1 MSFAFL
7 IPLGIKDPA
16 RDFGVPSTKNL
27 GQLVITR
34 EDNECLFRSIP
45 EMIARADRALLDRA
59 GGRYR
64 SLEGYIL
71 IHEDTEVRDRNVLHK
86 LRYAFKDPEVGV
98 VGTYGATGVTGLDW
112 WLGTQK
118 GRYPVPAARYGD
130 GGDRTVDCVDG
141 HFMAISPWCAHNVA
155 YDVENFYG
163 FHGYDVD
170 YCFEVRK
177 AGKLV
182 VVADID
188 VWHHSPG
195 GYGDPRGA
203 LGGYEAWLTANDIFI
218 DKWGL

>member
-16 RDFGVPSTKNL
+16 RDWGVPSTKDL

-45 EMIARADRALLDRA
+45 EMIARADACSA
-59 GGRYR
+59 QP
-64 SLEGYIL
+64 LEGYIL
-71 IHEDTEVRDRNVLHK
+71 IHEDTEVRDPNVAHK
-86 LRYAFKDPEVGV
+86 LRYAFKDPEIGV

-155 YDVENFYG
+155 YDAENFYG

-188 VWHHSPG
+188 VWHHTPG
-195 GYGDPRGA
+195 GYGAP
-203 LGGYEAWLTANDIFI
+203 GGRPKWDWANGVFKE
-218 DKWGL
+218 KWGL